1 MRNPTG
7 YRKPGGFYLEAT
19 AFAEGKEKKIE
30 VWISS
35 SFALFHIINADAD
48 GTQVDTEEEDEQKV
62 GYGTT
67 EEGVRRRR
75 WEKWDLGSTGVT
87 KCGLFYSWKVAEAEK
102 RIDRSTRARRKLLHI
117 HLPVFTSAWLPAYL
131 PEHLPARSLVLAACL
146 PARLPAVIAA
156 AIRTRILFV
165 DHLSLFNKVSG
176 RLTSPID
183 TPDTFARVSIF
194 QRIRDM
200 RLFFLVIA
208 PFITLPQSSRSPVD
222 FPTSARVQGL
232 SGWNA
237 SIDDNVSLVETNAP
251 L

>member
-1 MRNPTG
+1 MTFLSSSRPSQNIGRNFQG
-7 YRKPGGFYLEAT
+7 KLEKRIR
-19 AFAEGKEKKIE
+19 AFAGGKNSKYFF
-30 VWISS
+30 V
-35 SFALFHIINADAD
+35 LFFIWYYKLLTHM
-48 GTQVDTEEEDEQKV
+48 VDTEEEEEQQV

-75 WEKWDLGSTGVT
+75 WEKWDHGSTGAT

-117 HLPVFTSAWLPAYL
+117 HLPVFTSWLPAYL

-146 PARLPAVIAA
+146 ACPPSSAA

-165 DHLSLFNKVSG
+165 DHLSPFNKVSG
-176 RLTSPID
+176 RLTSLID
-183 TPDTFARVSIF
+183 MRDTFARVSI
-194 QRIRDM
+194 RDTG
-200 RLFFLVIA
+200 FSFSSHS
-208 PFITLPQSSRSPVD
+208 FIMLPRSSRSPVD
-222 FPTSARVQGL
+222 FPTSARVQGV

-237 SIDDNVSLVETNAP
+237 SNDVSVSFVERNAS